1 MILVEEIKLR
11 TDLNKKTDA
20 RQYLMDTTDG
30 IKSKNGLIEA
40 NIYDP
45 AYLENDFF
53 IEYPVP
59 FKQ

>member
-1 MILVEEIKLR
+1 
-11 TDLNKKTDA
+11 
-20 RQYLMDTTDG
+20 
-30 IKSKNGLIEA
+30 LIEA

-59 FKQ
+59 FKQWVKKQSSSNRQKKSEALNVRQTYSTIKSQYPYLG